1 MAKKHHPRPNTTTKA
16 KLPLVSVVITC
27 YNYDQFVA
35 EAIESVLSQ
44 SYGNI
49 ELTVMNDGSTDNSIK
64 VIHKYK
70 DHITIVDRENK
81 GIVRTRNEAIQLAKG
96 KYLCFLDADDY
107 FDKNYIGNMVDIAE
121 QTGADVVY
129 PNWRIF
135 GDRNE
140 KIEFPEF
147 DVQKLIKHE
156 IHCTAES
163 LIRVEAIGDS
173 RFENEV
179 VAEDWD
185 FFLGL
190 ALKGKKFV
198 SAKNCYINYRIRQN
212 TRGSSRNYWDDM
224 RYFYEILQ
232 KWQKKYPK
240 VVNPIDLPLAVGQK
254 RDEFIDE
261 QKKLIDSL
269 QATVDTLKKETTS
282 QRQSIIDLNNAI
294 KNIQESK
301 TYQLS
306 TKLSAIKHRIK
317 KS

>member
-1 MAKKHHPRPNTTTKA
+1 MKQ
-16 KLPLVSVVITC
+16 PLVSVVITC
-27 YNYDQFVA
+27 YNYADYVEQ
-35 EAIESVLSQ
+35 AIKSILQ
-44 SYGNI
+44 QTYKNI
-49 ELTVMNDGSTDNSIK
+49 ELIIIDDGSTDKSLDI
-64 VIHKYK
+64 ITKYRDSAK
-70 DHITIVDRENK
+70 IVSRKNK
-81 GIVRTRNEAIQLAKG
+81 GIVYTRNEAIQLAKG
-96 KYLCFLDADDY
+96 RYLCFLDADDY
-107 FDKNYIGNMVDIAE
+107 FDQDFIGNMVDIAE
-121 QTGADVVY
+121 RAKADVVY
-129 PNWRIF
+129 PNWCIF
-135 GDRNE
+135 GDRDE

-240 VVNPIDLPLAVGQK
+240 VVNPIDLPLAVGRR

-269 QATVDTLKKETTS
+269 QAKIDALKKETTL

-306 TKLSAIKHRIK
+306 TKLAAIKHRIK

>member
-1 MAKKHHPRPNTTTKA
+1 MKQ
-16 KLPLVSVVITC
+16 PLVSVVITC
-27 YNYDQFVA
+27 YNYADYVEQ
-35 EAIESVLSQ
+35 AIKSILQ
-44 SYGNI
+44 QTYKNI
-49 ELTVMNDGSTDNSIK
+49 ELIIIDDGSTDKSLDI
-64 VIHKYK
+64 ITKYRDSAK
-70 DHITIVDRENK
+70 IVSRKNK
-81 GIVRTRNEAIQLAKG
+81 GIVYTRNEAIQLAKG
-96 KYLCFLDADDY
+96 RYLCFLDADDY
-107 FDKNYIGNMVDIAE
+107 FDQDFIGNMVDIAE
-121 QTGADVVY
+121 QTKADVVY

-135 GDRNE
+135 GDRDE
-140 KIEFPEF
+140 KIKFPEF

-190 ALKGKKFV
+190 ALKGKRFV
-198 SAKNCYINYRIRQN
+198 SAKNCFINYRIRQN

-224 RYFYEILQ
+224 RYFYEILH

-269 QATVDTLKKETTS
+269 QATVDTLKKETTL

-294 KNIQESK
+294 KNIQEPK
-301 TYQLS
+301 AYQLS

>member
-1 MAKKHHPRPNTTTKA
+1 MKQ
-16 KLPLVSVVITC
+16 PLVSVVITC
-27 YNYDQFVA
+27 YNYADYVEQ
-35 EAIESVLSQ
+35 AIKSILQ
-44 SYGNI
+44 QTYKNI
-49 ELTVMNDGSTDNSIK
+49 ELIIIDDGSTDKSLDI
-64 VIHKYK
+64 ITKYRDSAK
-70 DHITIVDRENK
+70 IVSRKNK
-81 GIVRTRNEAIQLAKG
+81 GIVYTRNEAIQLAKG
-96 KYLCFLDADDY
+96 RYLCFLDADDY
-107 FDKNYIGNMVDIAE
+107 FDQDFIGNMVDIAE
-121 QTGADVVY
+121 QTKADVVY

-135 GDRNE
+135 GDRDE
-140 KIEFPEF
+140 KIKFPEF

-190 ALKGKKFV
+190 ALKGKRFV
-198 SAKNCYINYRIRQN
+198 SAKNCFINYRIRQN

-224 RYFYEILQ
+224 RYFYEILH

-269 QATVDTLKKETTS
+269 QATVDTLKKETTL

-301 TYQLS
+301 AYQLS

>member
-163 LIRVEAIGDS
+163 LIRVKSIGKN
-173 RFENEV
+173 RFESET

-198 SAKNCYINYRIRQN
+198 LAKYCYINYRVRQN
-212 TRGSSRNYWDDM
+212 TRGTSRNYWEDM
-224 RYFYEILQ
+224 RYFYQILQ
-232 KWQKKYPK
+232 KWQEKYPEK
-240 VVNPIDLPLAVGQK
+240 VDPIDLPLAIGRK

-261 QKKLIDSL
+261 QKKIIDDL
-269 QATVDTLKKETTS
+269 QSKINTLREETQLQRESIAKLSATVEG
-282 QRQSIIDLNNAI
+282 
-294 KNIQESK
+294 IQHSK
-301 TYQLS
+301 AYRFA
-306 TKLSAIKHRIK
+306 TKLSAAKNRFK